1 MDRPYLRG
9 TRGIHKNVEG
19 GVRNYGK
26 LEDIGFERLTEDE
39 ENVFL
44 NENFKN

>member
-9 TRGIHKNVEG
+9 TPGVHKNISG

-26 LEDIGFERLTEDE
+26 LEDIGFER
-39 ENVFL
+39 
-44 NENFKN
+44 